1 MRKLSVLIVT
11 FDVLHFDAR
20 SSRELGGRYAE
31 LMIKLERRN
40 EQ

>member
-1 MRKLSVLIVT
+1 MKKFIAVIVT

-31 LMIKLERRN
+31 LMIKLERRKSK
-40 EQ
+40 